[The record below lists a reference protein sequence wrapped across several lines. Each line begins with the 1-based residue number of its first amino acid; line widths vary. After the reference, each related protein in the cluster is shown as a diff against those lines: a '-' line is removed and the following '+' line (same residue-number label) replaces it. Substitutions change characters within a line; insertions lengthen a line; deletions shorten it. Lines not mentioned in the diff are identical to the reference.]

1 MIPAENFKKRFT
13 NFFGINKN
21 ITAMIIM
28 VVLVGLGEK
37 MGERFLPLYI
47 LAIGGTNLAVGF
59 LNALDNLL
67 SALYSFPGGY
77 LSDKIGYKKALIL
90 FNVTAMLGYLVVI
103 IFQSWQA
110 VFIGSV
116 LFISW
121 SAVSLPAI
129 MSLISKT
136 VAINKRA
143 MGVTI
148 HSLVRRIPMSLGPL
162 LGGTIISV
170 YGTTAGIRISFIVAF
185 ALGIVAILV
194 IHFLMEDKTL
204 PAKRTRLKDLRGL
217 KSFNPALR
225 SLLVSD
231 ILIRFAE
238 QIPYAFVVVWAVNNV
253 GVTAFQFGILT
264 VVEMVTAVLVYIPVA
279 YFADKYYKKP
289 FILITF
295 IFFTIF
301 PMVIYFSRSFPALI
315 IAFIIRGLK
324 EFGEPTRKSLIMD
337 LAPDDAKAETFGTYY
352 LLRDIVVSAAALSSA
367 FLWNIS
373 PFTNFFTAFICGL
386 IGTIWF
392 GIWGK
397 DLKREEKASVT

>member
-1 MIPAENFKKRFT
+1 MVKQPLLRTRLI

-21 ITAMIIM
+21 ITAMVIM
-28 VVLVGLGEK
+28 VVLVMLGEK

-59 LNALDNLL
+59 LNAMDNLL

-90 FNVTAMLGYLVVI
+90 FTSIAMLGYLIVI
-103 IFQSWQA
+103 LFQSWQA

-129 MSLISKT
+129 MSLISKA
-136 VAINKRA
+136 VPSNKRT

-148 HSLVRRIPMSLGPL
+148 HSTVKRIPMSLGPL
-162 LGGTIISV
+162 LGGTFISI
-170 YGTTAGIRISFIVAF
+170 YGTTTGIRISFITAF
-185 ALGIVAILV
+185 VLGIVALFAIY
-194 IHFLMEDKTL
+194 FLMENEIVAPKSS
-204 PAKRTRLKDLRGL
+204 RLKDL
-217 KSFNPALR
+217 LR
-225 SLLVSD
+225 
-231 ILIRFAE
+231 
-238 QIPYAFVVVWAVNNV
+238 
-253 GVTAFQFGILT
+253 
-264 VVEMVTAVLVYIPVA
+264 
-279 YFADKYYKKP
+279 
-289 FILITF
+289 LITF
-295 IFFTIF
+295 VFFTIF
-301 PMVIYFSRSFPALI
+301 PLVIYFSSSFAALV

-337 LAPDDAKAETFGTYY
+337 LAPEGAKAETFGTYY
-352 LLRDIVVSAAALSSA
+352 LFRDIIVSIAALSSA

-373 PFTNFFTAFICGL
+373 PFTNFFTAFVCGI

-392 GIWGK
+392 AIWGK
-397 DLKREEKASVT
+397 DFKSGETKSV